1 MNSNTG
7 RLSLDKPP
15 TYSSTADLPARPP
28 TTTSDDNVDYPGSP
42 NDSSCENRTYEI
54 YATPNGGLNIIY
66 NGNQLYYIG
75 RYHQLDFPDIIVYGG
90 YDASGPQL
98 AQGEFTK
105 FQKDFSIYV
114 GSQRHPRGGEEW
126 DVVRQASEG
135 GRLFS
140 FIRDSPFWR
149 FETLCSRRGEDESE
163 GKVDR
168 RKLFW
173 MRTHESHLG
182 ASRFSSRHFKLVD
195 ESSEAVV
202 AVYTQC
208 GVGLAG
214 QKAGEISWRMQ
225 LGERAEIAALM
236 VISMILLKMARAK
249 SAGTWTNAG
258 IVVSGRPYG

>member
-7 RLSLDKPP
+7 LLPLDRPP
-15 TYSSTADLPARPP
+15 TYSSTADLSARPQN
-28 TTTSDDNVDYPGSP
+28 TASGDIADHAGAP
-42 NDSSCENRTYEI
+42 NDSSCENHTYAI
-54 YATPNGGLNIIY
+54 YTTPNGGLNVMA

-75 RYHQLDFPDIIVYGG
+75 RYNRLDSPDMIVHGG

-98 AQGEFTK
+98 AQGAFTK

-114 GSQRHPRGGEEW
+114 GSQRHPRDGEEW
-126 DVVRQASEG
+126 DTVRQASEG

-149 FETLCSRRGEDESE
+149 FETLCSRRDEDE
-163 GKVDR
+163 GKLVR

-182 ASRFSSRHFKLVD
+182 ASRLSSRHFKLVD

-208 GVGLAG
+208 GIGLAG
-214 QKAGEISWRMQ
+214 HKAGEISWRMQ
-225 LGERAEIAALM
+225 VGERAEIAALM
-236 VISMILLKMARAK
+236 VISMVLLKMARAK
-249 SAGTWTNAG
+249 NVGTWTNAG
-258 IVVSGRPYG
+258 ILVGGRPYG

>member
-7 RLSLDKPP
+7 HFSLDRPP
-15 TYSSTADLPARPP
+15 TYSSTADLSARPP
-28 TTTSDDNVDYPGSP
+28 TTTSGDNVDYQGPS
-42 NDSSCENRTYEI
+42 NDSSGEDRTYVI
-54 YATPNGGLNIIY
+54 YPTPNGGLNIIH

-75 RYHQLDFPDIIVYGG
+75 RYHQLDFPDMILYGG

-98 AQGEFTK
+98 AQAAFTK

-114 GSQRHPRGGEEW
+114 GSQRHPRGGEEC
-126 DVVRQASEG
+126 DTVRQASEG
-135 GRLFS
+135 GKLFS

-149 FETLCSRRGEDESE
+149 FETLCSRRGEGE

-168 RKLFW
+168 RKLSW

-202 AVYTQC
+202 AVYSQC

-214 QKAGEISWRMQ
+214 HKAGEISWRMQ
-225 LGERAEIAALM
+225 LGERAEIAALV